1 MNIEK
6 LEKQVTE
13 DLYIDDTIL
22 VRESLVTPI
31 KHNKY
36 LQILFRERLQ
46 LKRLKSDLGK
56 VRLERTNYYNGNAE
70 DPYEFV
76 LSTTEVKEHVKCDPD
91 FISFEARVAIQEEV
105 VSYLE
110 EVCLILSRRGFSIK
124 NAIDMLKFQNAQ
136 N

>member
-1 MNIEK
+1 
-6 LEKQVTE
+6 
-13 DLYIDDTIL
+13 
-22 VRESLVTPI
+22 
-31 KHNKY
+31 
-36 LQILFRERLQ
+36 
-46 LKRLKSDLGK
+46 LKGDLGK